1 MLKLTTTD
9 FDRFVHLLNTFDWYY
24 AHSDDHNVHQE
35 GHRQHLSIV
44 NQSKEHPLL
53 EEAYNAYVA
62 NFSFTKIRI
71 VKLAEIR
78 SKV

>member
-1 MLKLTTTD
+1 MLKLTITD
-9 FDRFVHLLNTFDWYY
+9 FDKFVHLLNTFDWYY
-24 AHSDDHNVHQE
+24 AYSDDHNVHQE
-35 GHRQHLSIV
+35 GHRQHLGIV

-53 EEAYNAYVA
+53 EEAYIAYAA
-62 NFSFTKIRI
+62 NFSFTKIRL

>member
-9 FDRFVHLLNTFDWYY
+9 FDKFVHLLNTFDWYY
-24 AHSDDHNVHQE
+24 AYSDDHTVYQE
-35 GHRQHLSIV
+35 GQRQHLNIV

-62 NFSFTKIRI
+62 NFSFTKVSM

-78 SKV
+78 SKI